1 LAQGKKGRG
10 GEGEIEQSKIKIEEH
25 DSTTSNITQKNDLST
40 KSCVLSLLGNYIH
53 KYFYLKGEQKMD
65 TPTDRE
71 QEPVGTRE
79 LESIPVSGTVSAQK
93 VTEVNFDSNPLETPL
108 YTQEK
113 VSVEELKIN
122 GEDLV
127 TKVKELIHEGN
138 IRRIIIKNE
147 EGRIL
152 VEVPLTV
159 GVVGGVL
166 GAALFPVIAAVG
178 AIGAL
183 VAQMTI
189 IIERTD

>member
-1 LAQGKKGRG
+1 M
-10 GEGEIEQSKIKIEEH
+10 E
-25 DSTTSNITQKNDLST
+25 
-40 KSCVLSLLGNYIH
+40 
-53 KYFYLKGEQKMD
+53 
-65 TPTDRE
+65 TPTDRL

-79 LESIPVSGTVSAQK
+79 LESIPVSEKVSADK
-93 VTEVNFDSNPLETPL
+93 VTQVNFETTPLETPA

-122 GEDLV
+122 GNDLV
-127 TKVKELIHEGN
+127 AKVKELIHEGN

-159 GVVGGVL
+159 GVVGGVI
-166 GAALFPVIAAVG
+166 GAALFPVIAAIG

-183 VAQMTI
+183 VAHMTI
-189 IIERTD
+189 IIERTE